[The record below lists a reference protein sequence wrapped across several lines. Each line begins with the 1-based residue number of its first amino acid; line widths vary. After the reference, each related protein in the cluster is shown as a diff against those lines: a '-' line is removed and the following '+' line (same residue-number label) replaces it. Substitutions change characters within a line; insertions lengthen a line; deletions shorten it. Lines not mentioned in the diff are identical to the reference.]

1 MSCAVCFN
9 LIVLSQLYHSCSL
22 LLWKNILIESHFL
35 SNHLSPALLIWRHSC
50 LANKRLVT
58 IAPPTPHIIPQ
69 ACVVTTHNNH
79 HAMLKQ
85 TQFQYPS
92 YKNHSLRSLICSSGQ
107 DVRWHHFPNCQ
118 AQLQLQLQL
127 HLRAE
132 MALLSLLPVH
142 QSKLR
147 RKLI

>member
-85 TQFQYPS
+85 NNFRILVTKIIPCGLCFDLLCIAFARLARMFVGTICLMAKLNYS
-92 YKNHSLRSLICSSGQ
+92 YILEL
-107 DVRWHHFPNCQ
+107 RWHYCHTR
-118 AQLQLQLQL
+118 L
-127 HLRAE
+127 HLGFSA
-132 MALLSLLPVH
+132 
-142 QSKLR
+142 
-147 RKLI
+147 